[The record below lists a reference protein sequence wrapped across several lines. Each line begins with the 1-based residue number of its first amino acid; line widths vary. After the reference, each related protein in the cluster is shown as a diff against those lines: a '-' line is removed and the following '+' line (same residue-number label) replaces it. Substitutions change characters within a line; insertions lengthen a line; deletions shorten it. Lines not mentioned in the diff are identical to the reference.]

1 MWPVTLSGRLPV
13 IGLVGRYPTNYLIGR
28 GPLPKRH
35 GAFRPPHPLLRGPLT
50 PRSTWG
56 ISRRFQRLSP
66 SSGQVTHVLLTR
78 PPLGA
83 IASPEGETL
92 GHLAR
97 LACVRHAASVH
108 PEPGSNPP
116 SNWNLTWDP
125 KLSPVLPT
133 TLQLL
138 RCPPL
143 TRIINITQS
152 PRFVKSKT
160 PMLSHR
166 QRRELF
172 FFPTNSTLDPSPPL
186 DCWIF
191 PPLWAD
197 EIGLS
202 RTHLYYTKIGKLC
215 QGPEWPNFDPLVN
228 LSPSHLPPPL
238 QCPRQGYLVGV
249 LQVPANGQASRQT
262 GDLYAQRSD
271 LTVQVHGRGLAL

>member
-116 SNWNLTWDP
+116 SKWNLTWDP

-138 RCPPL
+138 RCPSL
-143 TRIINITQS
+143 TRTINITQS
-152 PRFVKSKT
+152 PLFVKSKT

-166 QRRELF
+166 QRREICH
-172 FFPTNSTLDPSPPL
+172 FPTFNPSPLASFGLLDLSTPL
-186 DCWIF
+186 GGRDRLIPNAPILYQNREALSRAEAPIF
-191 PPLWAD
+191 PNFLAIRPPH
-197 EIGLS
+197 IS
-202 RTHLYYTKIGKLC
+202 RRPSNARARVTSSAYSK
-215 QGPEWPNFDPLVN
+215 
-228 LSPSHLPPPL
+228 SPPTGR
-238 QCPRQGYLVGV
+238 PRARRVTFMPKG
-249 LQVPANGQASRQT
+249 AI
-262 GDLYAQRSD
+262 
-271 LTVQVHGRGLAL
+271 